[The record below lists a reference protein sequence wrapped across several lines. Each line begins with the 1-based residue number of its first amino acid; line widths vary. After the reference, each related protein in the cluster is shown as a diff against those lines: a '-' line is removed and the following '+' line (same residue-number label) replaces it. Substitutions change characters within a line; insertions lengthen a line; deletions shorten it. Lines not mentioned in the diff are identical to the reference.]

1 MKILLVED
9 EKITRITLT
18 DILTSEGYQ
27 VIPCE
32 NGTDAISLLES
43 EKFKVVV
50 TDLRLPGDNGME
62 ILKKAKELDKFVSV
76 IVMTAYATV
85 ETAVEALKLGA
96 YDYITKPFSP
106 NELLNML
113 SHIKQLDNV
122 VKENKE
128 LKMRIK
134 SIENRDI
141 IGNSLAM
148 KNLMKTIE
156 IVAVQD
162 YSILIHGESGTGKE
176 MIAKELHQK
185 GDRRDNP
192 FIAVNCAAVPE
203 NLIESLFFGHEKG
216 AFTGADK
223 RHIGYFERANK
234 GTIFIDEIDD
244 FPLEL
249 QVKLLR
255 VIQEREVERVGGT
268 STIKVDIRIIC
279 ATKVN
284 LKQMVEEKKFRDDL
298 YYRLNVIPLFIPPLR
313 DRKEDIPLL
322 IEHFLNKYNAN
333 ETTRLRIPSLLGQL
347 LKHEWTGNV
356 RELENVVQRII
367 ALPNLEDLGFIQKQI
382 TQTETQNKTVDETEI
397 EFSKTKG
404 LKEYLTFQEK
414 KTIIWA
420 LNSCNNNISSAA
432 KLLKVPRSTLSSK
445 IEKLGLD
452 KNEI

>member
-18 DILTSEGYQ
+18 DILTSEGYY
-27 VIPCE
+27 VTPCE
-32 NGTDAISLLES
+32 NGTEAISILKS
-43 EKFKVVV
+43 EKFKVIV
-50 TDLRLPGDNGME
+50 TDLRLPGTNGME
-62 ILKKAKELDKFVSV
+62 ILKKAKEIDEFVSV

-134 SIENRDI
+134 SIENKEI
-141 IGNSLAM
+141 IGNSPAI

-203 NLIESLFFGHEKG
+203 NLFESLFFGHEKG

-255 VIQEREVERVGGT
+255 VIQE
-268 STIKVDIRIIC
+268 
-279 ATKVN
+279 
-284 LKQMVEEKKFRDDL
+284 EK
-298 YYRLNVIPLFIPPLR
+298 
-313 DRKEDIPLL
+313 
-322 IEHFLNKYNAN
+322 
-333 ETTRLRIPSLLGQL
+333 
-347 LKHEWTGNV
+347 
-356 RELENVVQRII
+356 
-367 ALPNLEDLGFIQKQI
+367 
-382 TQTETQNKTVDETEI
+382 
-397 EFSKTKG
+397 
-404 LKEYLTFQEK
+404 LKE
-414 KTIIWA
+414 
-420 LNSCNNNISSAA
+420 
-432 KLLKVPRSTLSSK
+432 
-445 IEKLGLD
+445 
-452 KNEI
+452 